1 MDIETMNK
9 TKNNLIISSRISEL
23 KALLLNFESKC
34 DNQLI
39 LAAELISRAVTS
51 GRKILICGNG
61 GSAADSQHFAAELVS
76 SYSKTVSR
84 RAISAIAL
92 TTDTSILT
100 AFSNDFSFE
109 KVFMRQVEA
118 HGNPNDVL
126 IVITTSGKSKNC
138 LWAVRQAKVMGLKTI
153 ALTST
158 DAEVSK
164 EVDVSIEVP
173 SADTQHIQECH
184 MVAYHILSELIE
196 NAILEKVDV

>member
-1 MDIETMNK
+1 MSE
-9 TKNNLIISSRISEL
+9 TKNTLIISSRINEL
-23 KALLLNFESKC
+23 KALLLNFESTC
-34 DNQLI
+34 ENQLI
-39 LAAELISRAVTS
+39 LAAELIARAVIS
-51 GRKILICGNG
+51 GKKILICGNG

-76 SYSKTVSR
+76 SFSKTVSR

-118 HGNPNDVL
+118 HGNQNDVL

-138 LWAVRQAKVMGLKTI
+138 ILAVKQAKTMGLKTV
-153 ALTST
+153 ALTSMN
-158 DAEVSK
+158 AEVSK

-173 SADTQHIQECH
+173 SVNTQHVQECH
-184 MVAYHILSELIE
+184 MVTYHLLSEIIE
-196 NAILEKVDV
+196 NAVLEEVVV

>member
-1 MDIETMNK
+1 MNR
-9 TKNNLIISSRISEL
+9 TKNNLIISSRINEL

-34 DNQLI
+34 ENQMI
-39 LAAELISRAVTS
+39 LAAELIARAVIS
-51 GRKILICGNG
+51 GKKILICGNG

-76 SYSKTVSR
+76 SFSRTVSR

-118 HGNPNDVL
+118 HGKQNDVL
-126 IVITTSGKSKNC
+126 IVITTSGMSRNC
-138 LWAVRQAKVMGLKTI
+138 ILAVKQAKILGLKTV
-153 ALTST
+153 ALTSM

-173 SADTQHIQECH
+173 SVNTQHIQECH
-184 MVAYHILSELIE
+184 MVAYHILSEIIE
-196 NAILEKVDV
+196 NAVLEEVVV

>member
-1 MDIETMNK
+1 MSK
-9 TKNNLIISSRISEL
+9 TKNTLIISSRINEL
-23 KALLLNFESKC
+23 KALLLNFESTC
-34 DNQLI
+34 ENQLI
-39 LAAELISRAVTS
+39 LAAELIARAVIS
-51 GRKILICGNG
+51 GKKILICGNG

-76 SYSKTVSR
+76 SFSKTVSR

-118 HGNPNDVL
+118 HGNQNDVL

-138 LWAVRQAKVMGLKTI
+138 ILAVKQAKTMGLKTV
-153 ALTST
+153 ALTSMN
-158 DAEVSK
+158 AEVSK

-173 SADTQHIQECH
+173 SVNTQHVQECH
-184 MVAYHILSELIE
+184 MVAYHILSEIIE
-196 NAILEKVDV
+196 NAVLEEVVV

>member
-1 MDIETMNK
+1 MNR
-9 TKNNLIISSRISEL
+9 TKNNLIISSRINEL
-23 KALLLNFESKC
+23 KALLLNFESTC
-34 DNQLI
+34 ENQLI
-39 LAAELISRAVTS
+39 LAAELIARAVIS
-51 GRKILICGNG
+51 GKKILICGNG

-76 SYSKTVSR
+76 SFSKNVSR

-118 HGNPNDVL
+118 HGNQNDVL

-138 LWAVRQAKVMGLKTI
+138 ILAVKQAKTMGLKTV
-153 ALTST
+153 ALTSMN
-158 DAEVSK
+158 AEVSK

-173 SADTQHIQECH
+173 SVNTQHVQECH
-184 MVAYHILSELIE
+184 MVAYHILSEIIE
-196 NAILEKVDV
+196 NAVLEEVVL

>member
-1 MDIETMNK
+1 MNK
-9 TKNNLIISSRISEL
+9 TKNNLIISSRINEL
-23 KALLLNFESKC
+23 KALLLNFESTC
-34 DNQLI
+34 ENQLI
-39 LAAELISRAVTS
+39 LAAELIARAVIS
-51 GRKILICGNG
+51 GKKILICGNG

-76 SYSKTVSR
+76 SFSKNISR

-118 HGNPNDVL
+118 HGNQNDVL

-138 LWAVRQAKVMGLKTI
+138 MLAVKQAKTMGLKTV
-153 ALTST
+153 ALTSMN
-158 DAEVSK
+158 AEVSK

-173 SADTQHIQECH
+173 SVNTQHVQECH
-184 MVAYHILSELIE
+184 MVAYHILSEIIE
-196 NAILEKVDV
+196 NAVLEEVVV